1 MTGHE
6 TPFGELQSLRERP
19 IVGNL
24 ELGAAHGYRS
34 VAIARDGAANAEPL
48 LEAEAFGLA
57 GRNYYASPIN
67 PPYYHIVP
75 GSIDRLWL
83 RRSVG
88 VRLRALNDRLNASG
102 LELFLYDA
110 WRPQAV
116 QRYFHD
122 VWFPA
127 EMRRR
132 HPQLEGGALRAAVEA
147 LGASCVVIAG
157 STTRARLHAHVAD
170 ARTLFDTCARFGRVE
185 ACKADDMFA
194 QQRHTGLHQ
203 EVAIITDSSADLPPG
218 AAERLNIDIVPLRIN
233 FGERDY
239 LDGISL
245 MPSDF
250 FRRLRG
256 DGILPR
262 TSQPPPGL
270 SFPPIAVRELES
282 TRWTDRERE
291 ALVDAMREY
300 DALIG
305 QVAVSTTGAFSG
317 GIALV
322 DLSRNGVPYVN
333 KPPLHFWLNALAFRF
348 LGMSTFTAILVPGLL
363 GVACVLLVYALVR
376 RTLSDC
382 AAFPGDTTGDR
393 ATPAVLAALGL
404 RPRQFVR
411 RG

>member
-132 HPQLEGGALRAAVEA
+132 HPQLEGGALRAAVERYWA
-147 LGASCVVIAG
+147 APSAGAEAPSPHSTGAAIDLTIRWRGGDPLWMG
-157 STTRARLHAHVAD
+157 S
-170 ARTLFDTCARFGRVE
+170 LFDDASEAAHTAALEAPGADFSFSADEARANRRLLFWLMCE
-185 ACKADDMFA
+185 AGFA
-194 QQRHTGLHQ
+194 ANPSEWWHFSLGDQMWAKLTGAAQ
-203 EVAIITDSSADLPPG
+203 AVYAGAEPPAGVSSAQ
-218 AAERLNIDIVPLRIN
+218 
-233 FGERDY
+233 
-239 LDGISL
+239 
-245 MPSDF
+245 
-250 FRRLRG
+250 
-256 DGILPR
+256 R
-262 TSQPPPGL
+262 TAP
-270 SFPPIAVRELES
+270 
-282 TRWTDRERE
+282 
-291 ALVDAMREY
+291 
-300 DALIG
+300 
-305 QVAVSTTGAFSG
+305 
-317 GIALV
+317 
-322 DLSRNGVPYVN
+322 
-333 KPPLHFWLNALAFRF
+333 
-348 LGMSTFTAILVPGLL
+348 MS
-363 GVACVLLVYALVR
+363 
-376 RTLSDC
+376 
-382 AAFPGDTTGDR
+382 
-393 ATPAVLAALGL
+393 
-404 RPRQFVR
+404 
-411 RG
+411 